1 MQAGVHSVRYKE
13 DEHTRAE
20 ENFRLYVLP
29 VNNSTEDY
37 LTEVNRNSI
46 KRTSTSRLR
55 ISSSIARVIQ
65 IFHKI
70 RQFLICDRDI
80 TRRRI
85 FLLLDEM
92 CWTIETLQGLN
103 FSLRFL
109 MDHYIGS
116 NVSVCG

>member
-1 MQAGVHSVRYKE
+1 MQAGAHSVRYKE

-20 ENFRLYVLP
+20 ENFRRLYVLP

-37 LTEVNRNSI
+37 LIEVNRNSI

-70 RQFLICDRDI
+70 RQFLICDKDT

-92 CWTIETLQGLN
+92 C
-103 FSLRFL
+103 
-109 MDHYIGS
+109 
-116 NVSVCG
+116 